1 MQARLIGLVAL
12 LTAAPAWTQELA
24 ATSPATT
31 STGPTSTATSQL
43 VLSRTQRHLPFTGDP
58 IWNLQLQTP
67 GSEHRNFETVT
78 GRAHRQQADRH
89 RAGTRAPL
97 PPGTYRLGPVETLGP
112 NDPAELGPI
121 WIALEP
127 QFPTGRGHL
136 GIHLDPSANRNAN
149 SGTLGC
155 VGLIHRQ
162 GMEELASLV
171 KTRKVRTLV
180 VLE

>member
-1 MQARLIGLVAL
+1 MRARLIGLVAL

-24 ATSPATT
+24 ATSTT
-31 STGPTSTATSQL
+31 TSQL
-43 VLSRTQRHLPFTGDP
+43 VLSRTQQRLAFTGDP

-67 GSEHRNFETVT
+67 GSDHRNFETVT

-112 NDPAELGPI
+112 DDPAELGPI
-121 WIALEP
+121 WIGLEP

-171 KTRKVRTLV
+171 KTLKVRTLV

>member
-24 ATSPATT
+24 ATSTT
-31 STGPTSTATSQL
+31 TSQL
-43 VLSRTQRHLPFTGDP
+43 VLSRTQQRLAFTGDP

-67 GSEHRNFETVT
+67 GSDHRNFETVT

-112 NDPAELGPI
+112 DDPAELGPI
-121 WIALEP
+121 WIGLEP

-171 KTRKVRTLV
+171 KTLKVRTLV

>member
-1 MQARLIGLVAL
+1 MRARLIGLVAL

-24 ATSPATT
+24 ATSTT
-31 STGPTSTATSQL
+31 TSQL
-43 VLSRTQRHLPFTGDP
+43 VLSRTQQRLAFTGDP

-67 GSEHRNFETVT
+67 GSDHRNFETVT

-112 NDPAELGPI
+112 DDPAELGPI
-121 WIALEP
+121 WIGLEP

-155 VGLIHRQ
+155 VGLVNRADMLQ
-162 GMEELASLV
+162 LAELIRRHQVTA
-171 KTRKVRTLV
+171 LV
-180 VLE
+180 VSE

>member
-1 MQARLIGLVAL
+1 MQARLIIGLVAL
-12 LTAAPAWTQELA
+12 LAAAPAWTQELA
-24 ATSPATT
+24 ATSTT
-31 STGPTSTATSQL
+31 TSQL
-43 VLSRTQRHLPFTGDP
+43 VLSRTQQRLAFTGDP

-67 GSEHRNFETVT
+67 GSDHRNFETVT

-112 NDPAELGPI
+112 DDPAELGPI
-121 WIALEP
+121 WIGLEP